1 MKIRF
6 NICNGGK
13 SFIRKFKCRVVAC
26 LTDSDLACE
35 FGLKDCDR
43 WLELL
48 RQTHWI
54 QASAGDGVL
63 QDEVIVRPANSTCLD
78 QVCGDN
84 WLAVGDAASAYDPLS
99 SQGITKALRLGI
111 FAGYAIGERLNKEE
125 TAGLSKYASLVRREF
140 EYYRQI
146 HRQYSAEEQRWKQSQ
161 FWHRRHKFKN
171 AV

>member
-1 MKIRF
+1 MQARF
-6 NICNGGK
+6 QGKGLVNGEEWIYDYIAWLVPVWPN
-13 SFIRKFKCRVVAC
+13 SNATLQRVA
-26 LTDSDLACE
+26 
-35 FGLKDCDR
+35 
-43 WLELL
+43 
-48 RQTHWI
+48 
-54 QASAGDGVL
+54 
-63 QDEVIVRPANSTCLD
+63 LD

-146 HRQYSAEEQRWKQSQ
+146 HRQYSAEEQRWKQNR
-161 FWHRRHKFKN
+161 FWHRRHEFKN